1 MSEYS
6 QYYQAFSARLQ
17 KPEGLSPE
25 QCRCNGGGWI
35 LSDVDTWH
43 KCPDHYQA
51 GQPHPDDHEQAENE
65 AAFPIEPSPYTL
77 PVSEVSYDDIPF

>member
-1 MSEYS
+1 M
-6 QYYQAFSARLQ
+6 
-17 KPEGLSPE
+17 
-25 QCRCNGGGWI
+25 
-35 LSDVDTWH
+35 SDVDTWH
-43 KCPDHYQA
+43 KCPDHYKA